1 MVQFSCSGGKIGT
14 AGHML
19 LCEIV
24 SLLVLSGSS
33 PSLHLGESPMPAK
46 ASLLKSR

>member
-24 SLLVLSGSS
+24 SLLVHDGSS
-33 PSLHLGESPMPAK
+33 PQLQLGENPM
-46 ASLLKSR
+46 ASTS